1 MNSLGVIGGLGPM
14 ATAYLLELITDMTD
28 ARTDQEHLDAIIFNR
43 PSVPDR
49 TAYILDH
56 TKPSPVP
63 PMIDIAQ
70 KLEALGVCA
79 LATPCVTAH
88 SFHDELQSSVH
99 IPFIHMVRETAAYL
113 KEAGCKKPGIMATTG
128 TVHMGLFQTALTD
141 ASLSYVLPNDEM
153 QQNVMSLI
161 YDCVKAGEP
170 ADMVKFRAVSDA
182 LRADGC
188 DAIILGCTEIS
199 IIKRDNELG
208 PGYLDALEVLA
219 RACILACGKK
229 LKPKYSSLIQQ

>member
-99 IPFIHMVRETAAYL
+99 IPFIHMV
-113 KEAGCKKPGIMATTG
+113 
-128 TVHMGLFQTALTD
+128 HMGLFQTALTE
-141 ASLSYVLPNDEM
+141 AGLSYVLPNDEM

-188 DAIILGCTEIS
+188 DAIILGCTELS